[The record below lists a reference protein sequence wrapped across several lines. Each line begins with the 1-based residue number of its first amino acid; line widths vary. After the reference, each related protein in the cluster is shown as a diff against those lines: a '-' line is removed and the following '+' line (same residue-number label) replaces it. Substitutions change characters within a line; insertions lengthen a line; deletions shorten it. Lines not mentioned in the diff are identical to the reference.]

1 MGKEKTLTDIEEKQ
15 LDEEVRRMLGF
26 DEEFLE
32 ELKGPPPQEKKE
44 IYTTVASENH
54 YNQLMAQTN
63 QEVQEHNKEVEQR
76 KKRFYLQSEIP
87 VKPCTEECP
96 NRERCKDYLSGRVK
110 DRDLCRP
117 ELRQIRKWQV
127 AFRKN
132 DLESLKDDAGA
143 VAGSM
148 FILAFRLMEKV
159 LEDGVI
165 VENTKFTN
173 WGPYIEKVEHPALKR
188 IESICKSLGI
198 DMNNYL
204 MTPKSQKEGPPQV
217 QVNIGISADEVQAR
231 FAARFAPKGAD
242 VV

>member
-1 MGKEKTLTDIEEKQ
+1 
-15 LDEEVRRMLGF
+15 MLGF
-26 DEEFLE
+26 DDEFLE
-32 ELKGPPPQEKKE
+32 ELKEPPPQQEKE
-44 IYTTVASENH
+44 VYTTVASEEH
-54 YNQLMAQTN
+54 YKQLMTQTN
-63 QEVQEHNKEVEQR
+63 QEVQEHNAQVEQR

-87 VKPCTEECP
+87 VKPCTEECQ
-96 NRERCKDYLSGRVK
+96 NRERCKDYLNGRVK

-132 DLESLKDDAGA
+132 DLDSLKDDAGA

-159 LEDGVI
+159 LEDGV
-165 VENTKFTN
+165 VVDSVKYTN
-173 WGPYIEKVEHPALKR
+173 SGIKYYEKMEHPALKR

-204 MTPKSQKEGPPQV
+204 MTPKSQKDSPPQV

-231 FAARFAPKGAD
+231 FAARFAPKEAD